1 MIEFKMS
8 LNSKARLRVASDIGG
23 TFTDVAVEDG
33 TARYTAK
40 VLTTPRAP
48 EEGVIDG
55 LAAALEKAGKEIT
68 DVDVFLHGTTLATNA
83 LIERKGATLAFVTT
97 EGFRD
102 VLETGY
108 EKRFEQYDVFMDR
121 PPPLVPRHRRL
132 TVTERMAADGS
143 VLTELDEGALEAMV
157 PILKAEGVEA
167 VAIGFLHS
175 YVNTAHER
183 RAREVLA
190 AHLPD
195 VAITISSDVSPEIRE
210 YDRFSTACA
219 NAYVQPLMAGYLG
232 RLSAT
237 MKGLGFRGALLL
249 MMSGGGLTTLET
261 AQRLPIRLVE
271 SGPAGGAILASHIA
285 RENGLDEVLS
295 FDMGGTT
302 AKICLIADGEPERAR
317 VFEVARA
324 YRNLKGSGWPVRIP
338 VIEMVEIGAGG
349 GSVARVD
356 AMQRITVGPDSAG
369 SEPGPAC
376 YGHGGID
383 ATVTDANLVLG
394 RLNAAEFAG
403 GRFTL
408 DPARANA
415 AVADAV
421 GQPLSLNDAWAAA
434 GISEIVEENMANAAR
449 VHAIERGRIIDRH
462 VMIAFGGAAPLHA
475 TRLATKL
482 GIRRVVIPKGAG
494 VGSAI
499 GFLRAPVSYQV
510 VRSQQQTLANAHI
523 APVNVMLTDMEAEAR
538 HIVTPGAPGAAFEV
552 TREVDLRYVGQG
564 HELTVRVPHGS
575 IGDSEVGNM
584 ITAFEDQYRSHYGLI
599 IPDMMVEALTWSVT
613 VASKVEPSNAV
624 TLNEAGGSAGK
635 PIGTRALFEPIRGK
649 TTEIPEFWRN
659 DLAAG
664 QTIDGPVF
672 IAEEDTTTVVDR
684 GWRVSVNARG
694 YLNLERAGAV

>member
-1 MIEFKMS
+1 MTS
-8 LNSKARLRVASDIGG
+8 SKPPEALLRVAADIGG

-48 EEGVIDG
+48 EEGVLDG
-55 LAAALEKAGKEIT
+55 LAVALEKAGKAIA

-121 PPPLVPRHRRL
+121 PPPLVPRHLRL

-143 VLTELDEGALEAMV
+143 VLTGLDEAALETMV
-157 PILKAEGVEA
+157 PTLKAEGVEA
-167 VAIGFLHS
+167 IAIGFLHS
-175 YVNTAHER
+175 YVNPDHER

-195 VAITISSDVSPEIRE
+195 VAITISADVSPEIRE

-219 NAYVQPLMAGYLG
+219 NAYVQPLMAGYLV
-232 RLSAT
+232 RLSAAV
-237 MKGLGFRGALLL
+237 KKQGFHGALLL

-285 RENGLDEVLS
+285 RETDLDEVLS

-349 GSVARVD
+349 GSIARVD

-376 YGHGGID
+376 YGRGGTH
-383 ATVTDANLVLG
+383 ASVTDANLALG
-394 RLNAAEFAG
+394 RLNAAQFAG
-403 GRFTL
+403 GRFSL
-408 DPARANA
+408 DPAKADA
-415 AVADAV
+415 AVAEAV
-421 GQPLSLNDAWAAA
+421 GKPLGLSDAWAAA

-482 GIRRVVIPKGAG
+482 GIRRVVVPKGAG

-510 VRSQQQTLANAHI
+510 VRSQQQNLANADL
-523 APVNVMLTDMEAEAR
+523 APINTMLTDMETEAR
-538 HIVTPGAPGAAFEV
+538 DIVSPGAPGANFDV

-564 HELTVRVPHGS
+564 HELTVRVPLGKV
-575 IGDSEVGNM
+575 GDKEVRGM
-584 ITAFEDQYRSHYGLI
+584 ISAFEEQYRAHYGLI
-599 IPDMMVEALTWSVT
+599 IPDMVVEALTWSVT
-613 VASKVEPSNAV
+613 VTSQVDVADVGATGE
-624 TLNEAGGSAGK
+624 TTGDAGK
-635 PIGTRALFEPIRGK
+635 PIGARALFEPNRGEAA
-649 TTEIPEFWRN
+649 EIPEYWRN
-659 DLAAG
+659 DLAIG

-672 IAEEDTTTVVDR
+672 VAEDDTTTVVDR
-684 GWRVSVNARG
+684 GWQVSVDKRG
-694 YLNLERAGAV
+694 YLHIERTEAA

>member
-1 MIEFKMS
+1 MNS
-8 LNSKARLRVASDIGG
+8 TSKALLRVAADIGG

-33 TARYTAK
+33 TTRYTAK

-48 EEGVIDG
+48 EEGVLDG
-55 LAAALEKAGKEIT
+55 LAAALKKAGKEIT

-415 AVADAV
+415 VVADAV
-421 GQPLSLNDAWAAA
+421 GQPLGLNDAWAAA

-482 GIRRVVIPKGAG
+482 GIRRVVVPKGAG

-552 TREVDLRYVGQG
+552 TREADLRYVGQG

-599 IPDMMVEALTWSVT
+599 IPDMVVEALTWSVT

-664 QTIDGPVF
+664 QTIDGPAF

>member
-1 MIEFKMS
+1 MS
-8 LNSKARLRVASDIGG
+8 LNSKALLRVAADIGG

-33 TARYTAK
+33 TTRYTAK

-48 EEGVIDG
+48 EEGVLDG

-143 VLTELDEGALEAMV
+143 VLTELDEGGLEAMV

-349 GSVARVD
+349 GSIARVD

-376 YGHGGID
+376 YGRGGID
-383 ATVTDANLVLG
+383 ATVTDANLALG

-421 GQPLSLNDAWAAA
+421 GQPLGLSDAWAAA

-482 GIRRVVIPKGAG
+482 GIRRVVVPKGAG

-510 VRSQQQTLANAHI
+510 VRSQQQTLENADV
-523 APVNVMLTDMEAEAR
+523 APVNLMLTDMEAEAR
-538 HIVTPGAPGAAFEV
+538 DIATPGAPGAAFDV

-564 HELTVRVPHGS
+564 HELTVRVPLGS
-575 IGDSEVGNM
+575 IGDSEVGSM
-584 ITAFEDQYRSHYGLI
+584 ITAFEKLYRAHYGLI
-599 IPDMMVEALTWSVT
+599 IPDMVVEALTWSVT
-613 VASKVEPSNAV
+613 VASKVEPSDTV
-624 TLNEAGGSAGK
+624 TINEAGGATGK
-635 PIGTRALFEPIRGK
+635 PIGTRALFEPIRGESA
-649 TTEIPEFWRN
+649 EIPEFWRN
-659 DLAAG
+659 NLAAG

-672 IAEEDTTTVVDR
+672 IAEDDTTTVVDR
-684 GWRVSVNARG
+684 GWRVSVDARG
-694 YLNLERAGAV
+694 YLNLERTEAV

>member
-1 MIEFKMS
+1 MTQAKAPQS
-8 LNSKARLRVASDIGG
+8 LLRVAADIGG
-23 TFTDVAVEDG
+23 TFTDVALEVGAE
-33 TARYTAK
+33 RHTAK

-48 EEGVIDG
+48 EKGVLEG
-55 LAAALEKAGKEIT
+55 LAAALGKAGKSVA

-83 LIERKGATLAFVTT
+83 LIERKGAKLAFVTT

-121 PPPLVPRHRRL
+121 PPPLVPRHLRL
-132 TVTERMAADGS
+132 TVSERVAADGT
-143 VLTELDEGALEAMV
+143 VLTPLDERALAQLA
-157 PILKAEGVEA
+157 PTLKSAGVEA
-167 VAIGFLHS
+167 LAIGFLNS
-175 YVNTAHER
+175 YVNPDHER
-183 RAREVLA
+183 RAREVLVG
-190 AHLPD
+190 HLPD
-195 VAITISSDVSPEIRE
+195 VTIAVSSDVSPEIRE

-232 RLSAT
+232 RLSTAMT
-237 MKGLGFRGALLL
+237 ARGFRGALLM

-285 RENGLDEVLS
+285 RENDLSEVLS

-349 GSVARVD
+349 GSIARVD

-376 YGHGGID
+376 YGRGGTH
-383 ATVTDANLVLG
+383 ATVTDANLALG
-394 RLNAAEFAG
+394 RLNPTRFAG
-403 GRFTL
+403 GRFSL
-408 DPARANA
+408 DGPKAEA
-415 AVADAV
+415 ALAKAV
-421 GQPLSLNDAWAAA
+421 GAPLDLTGPWAAA

-449 VHAIERGRIIDRH
+449 VHAIERGRVIDRH

-475 TRLATKL
+475 TRLAAKL
-482 GIRRVVIPKGAG
+482 GIRRVVVPKGAG

-510 VRSQQQTLANAHI
+510 VRSLPQNLTRADHDAINTMLAA
-523 APVNVMLTDMEAEAR
+523 MEAEAR
-538 HIVTPGAPGAAFEV
+538 EIVTPGAPGATFEV
-552 TREVDLRYVGQG
+552 LREVDLRYIGQG
-564 HELTVRVPHGS
+564 HELTIVVPHGAV
-575 IGDSEVGNM
+575 GDGHM
-584 ITAFEDQYRSHYGLI
+584 RGLIAGFETQYRAHYGLT
-599 IPDMMVEALTWSVT
+599 IPDMAVEAITWSVT
-613 VASKVEPSNAV
+613 VASKPEETTAATVSTGGRANGEPV
-624 TLNEAGGSAGK
+624 GVRT
-635 PIGTRALFEPIRGK
+635 LFEPLRGESA
-649 TTEIPEFWRN
+649 EIAEYWRD
-659 DLAAG
+659 DLSPG
-664 QTIDGPVF
+664 QVVAGPVF
-672 IAEEDTTTVVDR
+672 IAEDDTTTVVDR
-684 GWRVSVNARG
+684 GWQVTVDARG
-694 YLNLERAGAV
+694 VLHLERTDES

>member
-1 MIEFKMS
+1 MNPSEYA
-8 LNSKARLRVASDIGG
+8 KALLRVAADIGG

-33 TARYTAK
+33 TARFTAK
-40 VLTTPRAP
+40 VLTTPQTP
-48 EEGVIDG
+48 EEGVLDG
-55 LAAALEKAGKEIT
+55 LATALEKAGKTIA

-132 TVTERMAADGS
+132 TVVERLAADGS
-143 VLTELDEGALEAMV
+143 VLTALDETALMAMV
-157 PILKAEGVEA
+157 PTLKREGVEA

-175 YVNTAHER
+175 YVNADHER
-183 RAREVLA
+183 RARDILA
-190 AHLPD
+190 KQLPD
-195 VAITISSDVSPEIRE
+195 VAITISADVSPEIRE

-232 RLSAT
+232 RLSAAV
-237 MKGLGFRGALLL
+237 KDQGFHGALLL

-285 RENGLDEVLS
+285 RETGLDEVLS

-349 GSVARVD
+349 GSIARVD

-376 YGHGGID
+376 YGRGGTN
-383 ATVTDANLVLG
+383 ATVTDANLALG
-394 RLNAAEFAG
+394 RLNAAQFAG
-403 GRFTL
+403 GRFSL
-408 DPARANA
+408 DPAKADT
-415 AVADAV
+415 AVAEAV
-421 GQPLSLNDAWAAA
+421 GGPLGLSDAWAAA

-482 GIRRVVIPKGAG
+482 GIRKVVVPKGAG

-510 VRSQQQTLANAHI
+510 VRSQQQNLARADL
-523 APVNVMLTDMEAEAR
+523 APINTMLAEMEAEAR
-538 HIVTPGAPGAAFEV
+538 DIVTPGAPGATFEV

-564 HELTVRVPHGS
+564 HELTVQVPLGA
-575 IGDSEVGNM
+575 IRDAEIRGM
-584 ITAFEDQYRSHYGLI
+584 IAAFEEQYRAHYGLI
-599 IPDMMVEALTWSVT
+599 IPDMVVEALTWSVT
-613 VASKVEPSNAV
+613 VASKVEAAA
-624 TLNEAGGSAGK
+624 AGIAAGATGAPGK
-635 PIGTRALFEPIRGK
+635 PIGSRPLFEPIRGEAA
-649 TTEIPEFWRN
+649 EIPEYWRN

-664 QTIDGPVF
+664 QTIDGPAF
-672 IAEEDTTTVVDR
+672 IAEDDTTTVVDR
-684 GWRVSVNARG
+684 DWQVLVDERG
-694 YLNLERAGAV
+694 YLHIERPEAA

>member
-1 MIEFKMS
+1 MS
-8 LNSKARLRVASDIGG
+8 PSNKPLLRVAADIGG

-33 TARYTAK
+33 IARHTAK

-48 EEGVIDG
+48 EEGVLDG
-55 LAAALEKAGKEIT
+55 LASALKKAGKGIA

-143 VLTELDEGALEAMV
+143 VLTELDEGALGAMV
-157 PILKAEGVEA
+157 PTLQAEGVEA
-167 VAIGFLHS
+167 IAIGFLHS
-175 YVNTAHER
+175 YVNAAHEQ
-183 RAREVLA
+183 RARDVLA
-190 AHLPD
+190 AHMPD
-195 VAITISSDVSPEIRE
+195 VAITISGDVSPEIRE

-232 RLSAT
+232 RLSAAV
-237 MKGLGFRGALLL
+237 KGQGFRGALLL

-349 GSVARVD
+349 GSIARVD

-376 YGHGGID
+376 YGRSGTN
-383 ATVTDANLVLG
+383 ATVTDANLALG
-394 RLNAAEFAG
+394 RLNAAQFAG

-408 DPARANA
+408 DPAKANA
-415 AVADAV
+415 AVSEAV
-421 GQPLSLNDAWAAA
+421 GKPLGLSDAWAAA

-482 GIRRVVIPKGAG
+482 GIRRVVVPKGAG

-510 VRSQQQTLANAHI
+510 VRSQQQTLARADL
-523 APVNVMLTDMEAEAR
+523 APINTMLADMETEAR
-538 HIVTPGAPGAAFEV
+538 EIVDPGAPGAEFEV

-564 HELTVRVPHGS
+564 HELTVRVPLGG
-575 IGDSEVGNM
+575 INDSDVGGL
-584 ITAFEDQYRSHYGLI
+584 IAAFEKQYRAHYGLI
-599 IPDMMVEALTWSVT
+599 IPDMVVEALTWSVT
-613 VASKVEPSNAV
+613 VASKVEAKDAMTTPD
-624 TLNEAGGSAGK
+624 AGGAPGK
-635 PIGTRALFEPIRGK
+635 PVGARALFEPLRGE
-649 TTEIPEFWRN
+649 TVEIPEFWRN
-659 DLAAG
+659 DLATG
-664 QTIDGPVF
+664 QTIDGPAF
-672 IAEEDTTTVVDR
+672 IAEDDTTTVVDR
-684 GWRVSVNARG
+684 GWQVSVDARG
-694 YLNLERAGAV
+694 YLQLERTETT

>member
-1 MIEFKMS
+1 MS
-8 LNSKARLRVASDIGG
+8 SSSSPDSLLRVAADIGG

-33 TARYTAK
+33 KSRFTAK

-48 EEGVIDG
+48 EEGVLDG
-55 LAAALEKAGKEIT
+55 LSTALEKAGKKIA

-83 LIERKGATLAFVTT
+83 MIERKGAKLAFVTT
-97 EGFRD
+97 AGFRD

-121 PPPLVPRHRRL
+121 PPPLVPRHLRL
-132 TVTERMAADGS
+132 TVNERIAADGTL
-143 VLTELDEGALEAMV
+143 LTELDEGVLEAMV
-157 PILKAEGVEA
+157 PTLKKEGVEA
-167 VAIGFLHS
+167 IAIGFLHS
-175 YVNTAHER
+175 YVNADHER
-183 RAREVLA
+183 RARDVLA
-190 AHLPD
+190 RHLPD
-195 VAITISSDVSPEIRE
+195 VAITISADVSPEIRE

-232 RLSAT
+232 RLSKAV
-237 MKGLGFRGALLL
+237 KAQGFHGALLL

-285 RENGLDEVLS
+285 RETGLDEVLS

-349 GSVARVD
+349 GSIARVD

-376 YGHGGID
+376 YGRGGTN
-383 ATVTDANLVLG
+383 ATVTDANLALG
-394 RLNAAEFAG
+394 RLNAGQFAG
-403 GRFTL
+403 GRFSL
-408 DPARANA
+408 DTTKANT
-415 AVADAV
+415 AVAEAV
-421 GQPLSLNDAWAAA
+421 GQPLALSDAWAAA

-482 GIRRVVIPKGAG
+482 GIRKVVVPKGAG

-510 VRSQQQTLANAHI
+510 VRSQQQNLARTDLAPINA
-523 APVNVMLTDMEAEAR
+523 MLADMEAEAR
-538 HIVTPGAPGAAFEV
+538 DIVSPGAPGAIFDV

-564 HELTVRVPHGS
+564 HELTVRVPL
-575 IGDSEVGNM
+575 GDVRDAEIRAM
-584 ITAFEDQYRSHYGLI
+584 ITAFEEQYRAHYGLV
-599 IPDMMVEALTWSVT
+599 IPDMVVEALTWSVT
-613 VASKVEPSNAV
+613 VASKVEAV
-624 TLNEAGGSAGK
+624 SAGAEGLEGTEGK
-635 PIGTRALFEPIRGK
+635 PIGARQLFEPIRGEAA
-649 TTEIPEFWRN
+649 EISEFWRS
-659 DLAAG
+659 DLAVG
-664 QTIDGPVF
+664 QTIDGPAF
-672 IAEEDTTTVVDR
+672 IAEDDTTTVVDR
-684 GWRVSVNARG
+684 GWQVSVDPRG
-694 YLNLERAGAV
+694 YLHIERTEAA

>member
-1 MIEFKMS
+1 MS
-8 LNSKARLRVASDIGG
+8 LNSKALLRVAADIGG

-33 TARYTAK
+33 TTRYTAK

-48 EEGVIDG
+48 EEGVLDG

-97 EGFRD
+97 KGFRD

-157 PILKAEGVEA
+157 PILKAEGVAA

-349 GSVARVD
+349 GSIARVD

-376 YGHGGID
+376 YGRGGID
-383 ATVTDANLVLG
+383 ATVTDANLALG

-421 GQPLSLNDAWAAA
+421 GQPLGLSDAWAAA

-482 GIRRVVIPKGAG
+482 GIRRVVVPKGAG

-510 VRSQQQTLANAHI
+510 VRSQQQTLENADV
-523 APVNVMLTDMEAEAR
+523 APVNLMLTDMEAEAR
-538 HIVTPGAPGAAFEV
+538 DIATPGAPGAAFDV

-564 HELTVRVPHGS
+564 HELTVRVPLGS
-575 IGDSEVGNM
+575 IGDSEVGSM
-584 ITAFEDQYRSHYGLI
+584 ITAFEKLYRAHYGLI
-599 IPDMMVEALTWSVT
+599 IPDMVVEALTWSVT
-613 VASKVEPSNAV
+613 VASKVEPSDTV
-624 TLNEAGGSAGK
+624 TINEAGGATGK
-635 PIGTRALFEPIRGK
+635 PIGTRALFEPIRGESA
-649 TTEIPEFWRN
+649 EIPEFWRN
-659 DLAAG
+659 NLAAG

-672 IAEEDTTTVVDR
+672 IAEDDTTTVVDR
-684 GWRVSVNARG
+684 GWRVSVDARG
-694 YLNLERAGAV
+694 YLNLERTEAV

>member
-1 MIEFKMS
+1 MS
-8 LNSKARLRVASDIGG
+8 LNSKALLRVAADIGG

-33 TARYTAK
+33 TTRYTAK

-48 EEGVIDG
+48 EEGVLDG
-55 LAAALEKAGKEIT
+55 LAAALEKAGKGIT

-237 MKGLGFRGALLL
+237 MEGLGFRGALLL

-349 GSVARVD
+349 GSIARVD

-376 YGHGGID
+376 YGRGGID
-383 ATVTDANLVLG
+383 ATVTDANLALG

-421 GQPLSLNDAWAAA
+421 GQPLGLSDAWAAA

-449 VHAIERGRIIDRH
+449 VHAIERGRTIDRH

-482 GIRRVVIPKGAG
+482 GIRRVVVPKGAG

-510 VRSQQQTLANAHI
+510 VRSQQQTLANADV
-523 APVNVMLTDMEAEAR
+523 APVNLMLTDMEAEAR
-538 HIVTPGAPGAAFEV
+538 DIVTPGAPGAAFDV

-564 HELTVRVPHGS
+564 HELTVRVPLGS
-575 IGDSEVGNM
+575 IGDSEVGSM
-584 ITAFEDQYRSHYGLI
+584 ITAFEKLYRAHYGLI
-599 IPDMMVEALTWSVT
+599 IPDMVVEALTWSVT
-613 VASKVEPSNAV
+613 VASKVEPSDAV
-624 TLNEAGGSAGK
+624 TINEAGGATGK
-635 PIGTRALFEPIRGK
+635 PIGTRALFEPIRGESA
-649 TTEIPEFWRN
+649 EIPEFWRN
-659 DLAAG
+659 NLAAG
-664 QTIDGPVF
+664 QMIDGPAF
-672 IAEEDTTTVVDR
+672 IAEDDTTTVVDR
-684 GWRVSVNARG
+684 GWRVFVDARG
-694 YLNLERAGAV
+694 YLNLERTEAV

>member
-1 MIEFKMS
+1 MNPSNKP
-8 LNSKARLRVASDIGG
+8 LLRVAADIGG

-33 TARYTAK
+33 IARYTAK

-48 EEGVIDG
+48 EEGVLDG
-55 LAAALEKAGKEIT
+55 LASALEKAGKGIA

-83 LIERKGATLAFVTT
+83 LIERKGARLAFVTT

-108 EKRFEQYDVFMDR
+108 EKRFEQYDINMDR

-132 TVTERMAADGS
+132 TVIERLAADGS
-143 VLTELDEGALEAMV
+143 VLTELDEGALEAMI
-157 PILKAEGVEA
+157 PTLKAEGVEA
-167 VAIGFLHS
+167 IAIGFLHS
-175 YVNTAHER
+175 YVNADHER
-183 RAREVLA
+183 RARAVLA
-190 AHLPD
+190 ADLPD

-232 RLSAT
+232 RLSAAV
-237 MKGLGFRGALLL
+237 KDQGFHGALLL

-285 RENGLDEVLS
+285 RENDLDEVLS

-349 GSVARVD
+349 GSIARVD

-376 YGHGGID
+376 YGRGGTN
-383 ATVTDANLVLG
+383 ATVTDANLSLG
-394 RLNAAEFAG
+394 RMNATQFAG

-408 DPARANA
+408 DPAQADA
-415 AVADAV
+415 AVSEAV
-421 GQPLSLNDAWAAA
+421 GKPLGLSDAWAAA

-482 GIRRVVIPKGAG
+482 GIRRVVVPKGAG

-510 VRSQQQTLANAHI
+510 VRSQQQNLARADL
-523 APVNVMLTDMEAEAR
+523 APINTMLAEMAAEAR
-538 HIVTPGAPGAAFEV
+538 DIVTPGAPGAEFDV

-564 HELTVRVPHGS
+564 HELTVRVPLGE
-575 IGDSEVGNM
+575 IGDNEVGGL
-584 ITAFEDQYRSHYGLI
+584 IAAFEEQYRAHYGLI
-599 IPDMMVEALTWSVT
+599 IPDMVVEALTWSVT
-613 VASKVEPSNAV
+613 VASKVEPSGAM
-624 TLNEAGGSAGK
+624 TTHDAGGASGK
-635 PIGTRALFEPIRGK
+635 PVGARALFEPLRGE
-649 TTEIPEFWRN
+649 TAEIPEFWR
-659 DLAAG
+659 DGLATG
-664 QTIDGPVF
+664 QTIDGPAF
-672 IAEEDTTTVVDR
+672 IAEDDTTTVVDR
-684 GWRVSVNARG
+684 GWRVSVDARG
-694 YLNLERAGAV
+694 YLQLERTEAA

>member
-1 MIEFKMS
+1 MS
-8 LNSKARLRVASDIGG
+8 LNSKAPLRVASDIGG

-33 TARYTAK
+33 TTRYTAK

-48 EEGVIDG
+48 EEGVLDG

-376 YGHGGID
+376 YGHGGIN

-415 AVADAV
+415 VVADAV
-421 GQPLSLNDAWAAA
+421 GQRLGLSDAWAAA

-599 IPDMMVEALTWSVT
+599 IPDMVVEALTWSVT

-664 QTIDGPVF
+664 QTIDGPAF

>member
-1 MIEFKMS
+1 MS
-8 LNSKARLRVASDIGG
+8 PSTSSQSLLRVAADIGG

-33 TARYTAK
+33 QSRFTAK

-48 EEGVIDG
+48 EEGVLDG
-55 LAAALEKAGKEIT
+55 LSTALEKAGKTIA

-83 LIERKGATLAFVTT
+83 LIERKGAKLAFVTT
-97 EGFRD
+97 DGFRD

-121 PPPLVPRHRRL
+121 PPPLVPRHLRL

-143 VLTELDEGALEAMV
+143 RLTELDEVALEAMV
-157 PILKAEGVEA
+157 PTLKAEGVEA
-167 VAIGFLHS
+167 IAIGFLHS
-175 YVNTAHER
+175 YVNADHER
-183 RAREVLA
+183 RARDILA
-190 AHLPD
+190 KHLPD
-195 VAITISSDVSPEIRE
+195 VAITISADVSPEIRE

-232 RLSAT
+232 RLSKAV
-237 MKGLGFRGALLL
+237 KARGFHGALLL

-285 RENGLDEVLS
+285 RETGLDEVLS

-349 GSVARVD
+349 GSIARVD

-369 SEPGPAC
+369 SEPGPVC
-376 YGHGGID
+376 YGRGGTN
-383 ATVTDANLVLG
+383 ATVTDANLALG
-394 RLNAAEFAG
+394 RLNAAQFAG
-403 GRFTL
+403 GRFSL
-408 DPARANA
+408 DAAKADA
-415 AVADAV
+415 AVAEAV
-421 GQPLSLNDAWAAA
+421 GRPLALSDAWAAA

-482 GIRRVVIPKGAG
+482 GIRKVVVPKGAG

-510 VRSQQQTLANAHI
+510 VRSQQQNLARADLAPINA
-523 APVNVMLTDMEAEAR
+523 MLADMEAEAR
-538 HIVTPGAPGAAFEV
+538 DIVAPGAPGAVFEV

-564 HELTVRVPHGS
+564 HELTVRVP
-575 IGDSEVGNM
+575 IGDIRDAEIRSM
-584 ITAFEDQYRSHYGLI
+584 ITAFEDQYRAHYGLV
-599 IPDMMVEALTWSVT
+599 IPDMVVEALTWSVT
-613 VASKVEPSNAV
+613 VASKVETVSSD
-624 TLNEAGGSAGK
+624 TEGLEGTEGK
-635 PIGTRALFEPIRGK
+635 PIGARQLFEPIRGEAA
-649 TTEIPEFWRN
+649 EIPEFWRN

-672 IAEEDTTTVVDR
+672 IAEDDTTTVVDR
-684 GWRVSVNARG
+684 GWRVSVDARG
-694 YLNLERAGAV
+694 YLHIERTEAA

>member
-1 MIEFKMS
+1 MS
-8 LNSKARLRVASDIGG
+8 LNSKALLRVAADIGG

-33 TARYTAK
+33 TTRYTAK
-40 VLTTPRAP
+40 VLTTPQAP
-48 EEGVIDG
+48 EEGVLDG
-55 LAAALEKAGKEIT
+55 LAAALEKAGKGIT

-157 PILKAEGVEA
+157 PILKAEGVDA

-183 RAREVLA
+183 RAREILA
-190 AHLPD
+190 AHLHD

-237 MKGLGFRGALLL
+237 MEGLGFRGALLL
-249 MMSGGGLTTLET
+249 MMSGGGLTTLEK

-302 AKICLIADGEPERAR
+302 AKICLITDGEPERAR
-317 VFEVARA
+317 VFEVARS

-349 GSVARVD
+349 GSIARVD

-376 YGHGGID
+376 YGRGGID
-383 ATVTDANLVLG
+383 ATVTDANLALG

-403 GRFTL
+403 GRFAL

-421 GQPLSLNDAWAAA
+421 GQPLGLSDAWAAA

-449 VHAIERGRIIDRH
+449 VHAIERGRTIDRH

-482 GIRRVVIPKGAG
+482 GIRRVVVPKGAG

-510 VRSQQQTLANAHI
+510 VRSQQQTLANTDV
-523 APVNVMLTDMEAEAR
+523 APVNLMLTDMEAEAR
-538 HIVTPGAPGAAFEV
+538 DIATPGAPGAAFDV

-564 HELTVRVPHGS
+564 HELTVRVPLGS
-575 IGDSEVGNM
+575 IGDSEVGSM
-584 ITAFEDQYRSHYGLI
+584 ITAFEKLYRAHYGLI
-599 IPDMMVEALTWSVT
+599 IPDMVVEALTWSVT
-613 VASKVEPSNAV
+613 VASKVEPSDAV
-624 TLNEAGGSAGK
+624 TINEAGGATGR
-635 PIGTRALFEPIRGK
+635 PIGTRALFEPTRGESA
-649 TTEIPEFWRN
+649 EIPEFWRN
-659 DLAAG
+659 NLAAG
-664 QTIDGPVF
+664 QMIDGPAF
-672 IAEEDTTTVVDR
+672 IAEDDTTTVVDR
-684 GWRVSVNARG
+684 GWRVVVDARG
-694 YLNLERAGAV
+694 YLDLERTEAI

>member
-1 MIEFKMS
+1 MS
-8 LNSKARLRVASDIGG
+8 LNSKASLRVASDIGG

-33 TARYTAK
+33 TTRYTAK
-40 VLTTPRAP
+40 VLTTPQAP
-48 EEGVIDG
+48 EEGVLDG

-157 PILKAEGVEA
+157 PILKVEGVEA

-271 SGPAGGAILASHIA
+271 SGPAGGAIMASHIA

-349 GSVARVD
+349 GSIARVD

-376 YGHGGID
+376 YGRGGID
-383 ATVTDANLVLG
+383 ATVTDANLALG

-403 GRFTL
+403 GCLTL

-421 GQPLSLNDAWAAA
+421 GQPLGLSDAWAAA

-449 VHAIERGRIIDRH
+449 VHAIERGRTIDRH

-482 GIRRVVIPKGAG
+482 GIRRVVVPKGAG

-510 VRSQQQTLANAHI
+510 VRSQQQTLANVDV
-523 APVNVMLTDMEAEAR
+523 APVNLMLTDMEAEAR
-538 HIVTPGAPGAAFEV
+538 DIVAPGAPGAAFDV

-564 HELTVRVPHGS
+564 HELTVRVPLGS
-575 IGDSEVGNM
+575 IGDSEVGSM
-584 ITAFEDQYRSHYGLI
+584 ITAFEKLYRAHYGLI
-599 IPDMMVEALTWSVT
+599 IPDMVVEALTWSVT
-613 VASKVEPSNAV
+613 VASKVEPSGAV
-624 TLNEAGGSAGK
+624 TINEAGGATGE
-635 PIGTRALFEPIRGK
+635 PIGTRALFEPIRGESA
-649 TTEIPEFWRN
+649 EIPEFWRSN
-659 DLAAG
+659 LAAG
-664 QTIDGPVF
+664 QTIDGPAF
-672 IAEEDTTTVVDR
+672 IAEDHTTTVVDR
-684 GWRVSVNARG
+684 GWRVSVDARG
-694 YLNLERAGAV
+694 YLNLERTEAV

>member
-1 MIEFKMS
+1 MS
-8 LNSKARLRVASDIGG
+8 LNSKALLRVAADIGG

-33 TARYTAK
+33 TTRYTAK

-48 EEGVIDG
+48 EEGVLDG

-157 PILKAEGVEA
+157 PILKAEGVAA

-349 GSVARVD
+349 GSIARVD

-376 YGHGGID
+376 YGRGGID
-383 ATVTDANLVLG
+383 ATVTDANLALG

-421 GQPLSLNDAWAAA
+421 GQPLGLSDAWAAA

-482 GIRRVVIPKGAG
+482 GIRRVVVPKGAG

-510 VRSQQQTLANAHI
+510 VRSQQQTLANADV
-523 APVNVMLTDMEAEAR
+523 APVNLMLTDMEAEAR
-538 HIVTPGAPGAAFEV
+538 DIATPGAPGAAFDV

-564 HELTVRVPHGS
+564 HELTVRVPLGS
-575 IGDSEVGNM
+575 IGDSEVGSM
-584 ITAFEDQYRSHYGLI
+584 ITAFEKLYRAHYGLI
-599 IPDMMVEALTWSVT
+599 IPDMVVEALTWSVT
-613 VASKVEPSNAV
+613 VASKVEPSDTV
-624 TLNEAGGSAGK
+624 TINEAGGATGK
-635 PIGTRALFEPIRGK
+635 PIGTRALFEPIRGESA
-649 TTEIPEFWRN
+649 EIPEFWRN
-659 DLAAG
+659 NLAAG
-664 QTIDGPVF
+664 QTIDGPAF
-672 IAEEDTTTVVDR
+672 IAEDDTTTVVDR
-684 GWRVSVNARG
+684 GWRVSVDARG
-694 YLNLERAGAV
+694 YLNLERTEAV